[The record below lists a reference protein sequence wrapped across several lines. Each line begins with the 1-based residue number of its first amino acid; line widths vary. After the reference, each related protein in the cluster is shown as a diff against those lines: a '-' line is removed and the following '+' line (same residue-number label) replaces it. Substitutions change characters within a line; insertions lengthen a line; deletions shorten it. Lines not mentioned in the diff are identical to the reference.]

1 MEKNPIFWLFIGGLL
16 FWIAEWIYDIYLWR
30 RNQANNAPILAR
42 ASNAES
48 EVLSLK
54 GNLTEHQS
62 KLQAADLRNSD
73 LHTRLSAAQ
82 ALVLEHEQKFSG
94 ANDELE
100 KLKAKMAGLV
110 EKKTVDASLAEAN
123 SLKAQLQ
130 IANQTID
137 GLKPSAEKAANLE
150 SQMAKLK
157 AGFDGSAQ
165 KSELDALNAEIASLK
180 ARVQTYSEQ
189 TEAFI
194 QSKTR
199 ITFLESELEAS
210 KAKLT
215 TELEAAK
222 TRASMLEAEVNKLK
236 SDGVMLMKDRLAPAL
251 ERIQF
256 LESEQGQTS
265 NPSDSA
271 DLRAKLAS
279 MELEQSELHA
289 KISVLTAQTET
300 AQAYASGG
308 SGQNDR
314 IETLE
319 AELSKT
325 KSLLNHSAADMAGLK
340 LQFAQANEQIA
351 ALKATS
357 STSQPVTAN
366 SNNHDE
372 ITSLKA
378 ELAALTLAPKAPVDR
393 DRLEKI
399 DGVGD
404 VYEHRLNSAGI
415 WTFAQLSQMNVEAVL
430 NLIQPEEW
438 QKIEPDKWILEASE
452 RAKAK
457 AAS

>member
-1 MEKNPIFWLFIGGLL
+1 MDNKLILGFFIGGLVL
-16 FWIAEWIYDIYLWR
+16 WIAEWIYDIYLWR

-48 EVLSLK
+48 QALSLQ

-100 KLKAKMAGLV
+100 KLKAKMAGMV
-110 EKKTVDASLAEAN
+110 EKKTVDASLAEVN

-130 IANQTID
+130 SANQTID

-150 SQMAKLK
+150 SQMSKLK
-157 AGFDGSAQ
+157 AGFEGSAQ
-165 KSELDALNAEIASLK
+165 RSELDAANAEIASLK

-199 ITFLESELEAS
+199 ISFLESELEAS
-210 KAKLT
+210 KGKLAT
-215 TELEAAK
+215 DLEAAK
-222 TRASMLEAEVNKLK
+222 SKTSVLEAEVNKLK

-279 MELEQSELHA
+279 MELEHSELHA
-289 KISVLTAQTET
+289 KISSLSAQTQT
-300 AQAYASGG
+300 ASTSGG
-308 SGQNDR
+308 AGQNER
-314 IETLE
+314 LASLE
-319 AELSKT
+319 AELSHS
-325 KSLLNHSAADMAGLK
+325 KSLANHSVADMAGLK
-340 LQFAQANEQIA
+340 LQLLQAHEQIA
-351 ALKATS
+351 AFKATS
-357 STSQPVTAN
+357 SSSQPVT
-366 SNNHDE
+366 SSSSNHDE
-372 ITSLKA
+372 IASLKA
-378 ELAALTLAPKAPVDR
+378 ELAALMLSPKAPVDR
-393 DRLEKI
+393 DRLVKI

-415 WTFAQLSQMNVEAVL
+415 WTFAQLSQMSVEAVL

-438 QKIEPDKWILEASE
+438 QKIEPDQWILEAAD

>member
-1 MEKNPIFWLFIGGLL
+1 MEKSPIFWLFIGGLV

-48 EVLSLK
+48 QVLSLK
-54 GNLTEHQS
+54 GNINEYQS
-62 KLQAADLRNSD
+62 KLSTSDLKASD

-82 ALVLEHEQKFSG
+82 ALVLEHEQKFSA

-100 KLKAKMAGLV
+100 KLKAKMAGMV
-110 EKKTVDASLAEAN
+110 DKKTVDASLAEVN

-137 GLKPSAEKAANLE
+137 GLKPSAEKVANLE

-157 AGFDGSAQ
+157 AGFEGSAQ

-210 KAKLT
+210 KTKMNAD
-215 TELEAAK
+215 LEVAK
-222 TRASMLEAEVNKLK
+222 TKASALEAEVNQLK
-236 SDGVMLMKDRLAPAL
+236 ADGVMLMKDRLAPAL

-256 LESEQGQTS
+256 LESEQGQTG
-265 NPSDSA
+265 NASDSA

-279 MELEQSELHA
+279 MELEHSELHA
-289 KISVLTAQTET
+289 TISSLSAQTET

-308 SGQNDR
+308 SGQNDH

-319 AELSKT
+319 AELSRT

-340 LQFAQANEQIA
+340 LQFLQAGEQIA
-351 ALKATS
+351 TLKATS
-357 STSQPVTAN
+357 NP
-366 SNNHDE
+366 SNIMASSSNHDE
-372 ITSLKA
+372 IASLKA
-378 ELAALTLAPKAPVDR
+378 ELAALMNAPKAPVDR
-393 DRLEKI
+393 DRLENI
-399 DGVGD
+399 DGIGD
-404 VYEHRLNSAGI
+404 VFEHRLNSAGI
-415 WTFAQLSQMNVEAVL
+415 WTFAQLSQMKVEAVL